1 MEARRLVSRFFLH
14 AQTLATRMDFK
25 QRVPLGRTGLMVSR
39 LGLASGYGVPAA
51 AIERAF
57 HEYGINY
64 LYISPVMNLGNMVQ
78 AVRNLAP
85 SHRDE
90 LCIVLARPLLKRFR
104 LESYVERWLKKLE
117 LEWIDLL
124 FQDMRKPPSQKLT
137 DRLERLREGGKVR
150 LLGISSH
157 KRPFL
162 GEVARGAVKA
172 PVDFFHVRYN
182 AVHTGA
188 EQDVFPHLQEN
199 RPGVVVFTATC
210 WRKLLKPNRM
220 PAGERPLTAAECYR
234 FVLSNPDVNVCITA
248 PKTAVQ
254 MEDNFE
260 ALDAGPLDQ
269 EEMARLRRI
278 GDHIYGKKRTAKV
291 E

>member
-1 MEARRLVSRFFLH
+1 
-14 AQTLATRMDFK
+14 
-25 QRVPLGRTGLMVSR
+25 
-39 LGLASGYGVPAA
+39 

-90 LCIVLARPLLKRFR
+90 LCIVLARPLLKAFR
-104 LESYVERWLKKLE
+104 LDNYVERWLKKLE
-117 LEWIDLL
+117 LEWVDLL
-124 FQDMRKPPSQKLT
+124 FQDVRRLPSQKLT
-137 DRLERLREGGKVR
+137 DRVQRLREAGKVR
-150 LLGISSH
+150 LLGVSSH

-162 GEVARGAVKA
+162 GEIAGAAVKA

-188 EQDVFPHLQEN
+188 EQDVFPHLPQEGG
-199 RPGVVVFTATC
+199 PGVVVFTATC
-210 WRKLLKPNRM
+210 WRKLLKPKLM
-220 PAGERPLTAAECYR
+220 PVGERPLTAADCYR
-234 FVLSNPDVNVCITA
+234 FVLSHPDVSVCITA
-248 PKTAVQ
+248 PKTAEQ
-254 MEDNFE
+254 MEEDFK
-260 ALDAGPLDQ
+260 ALDAGPLDE